1 MEEETNLMNN
11 NLSGY
16 MKDDSITTID
26 KNETKPF
33 FMYSKKV
40 KGMDVSS
47 KVIDSSNEKSKLL
60 NVLNSLMRMGKK
72 RKLTDLNLNFN
83 CISWIKS
90 ILLAYPSPKDEYM
103 GFLIRDFTD
112 AMNTKMKEEEK
123 YVIAIMMGDDLIL
136 CHCRIGQKTITP
148 NWKVIERMLDKD
160 NVMRFVSFKNDKN
173 ITVTFFEKE
182 RTQFFIDWLGI
193 PPKEVFYEYGGENKF
208 CSELHGIPISLEL
221 TDDDFENISNNGP
234 FQIENSK
241 IKLDSPI
248 HELIITEINRG
259 KRTYKNT
266 KDFKDDFVAR
276 YYDLAFYQEKY
287 KELNKGLAPISVKI
301 YDDEDITKSPGES
314 VKIKKE
320 NKKIW
325 ILFCNDDITI
335 RDSFL
340 EKIKISIINNEKK
353 RIFHAGMKIKEEPL
367 KIKNLEIIHKINTN
381 LSKPLI
387 DYYNESDHGES
398 HKKDLRYA
406 IFHLLYEDNANTPIS
421 TFFKELSTKFLHDMD
436 FSSNLQENDIIELK
450 SKDFLPKKDA
460 KIIET
465 LGNDIKKKILQ
476 TGFKLYII
484 GYDEKTKQ
492 YEFINNDRFDD
503 SRIHNLTQGLKNETK
518 LTDLNLFKLRKDK
531 YNCIIMI
538 AVKSNFS
545 SI

>member
-1 MEEETNLMNN
+1 
-11 NLSGY
+11 
-16 MKDDSITTID
+16 
-26 KNETKPF
+26 
-33 FMYSKKV
+33 
-40 KGMDVSS
+40 
-47 KVIDSSNEKSKLL
+47 
-60 NVLNSLMRMGKK
+60 
-72 RKLTDLNLNFN
+72 
-83 CISWIKS
+83 
-90 ILLAYPSPKDEYM
+90 
-103 GFLIRDFTD
+103 
-112 AMNTKMKEEEK
+112 
-123 YVIAIMMGDDLIL
+123 
-136 CHCRIGQKTITP
+136 
-148 NWKVIERMLDKD
+148 
-160 NVMRFVSFKNDKN
+160 
-173 ITVTFFEKE
+173 
-182 RTQFFIDWLGI
+182 
-193 PPKEVFYEYGGENKF
+193 
-208 CSELHGIPISLEL
+208 
-221 TDDDFENISNNGP
+221 
-234 FQIENSK
+234 
-241 IKLDSPI
+241 
-248 HELIITEINRG
+248 
-259 KRTYKNT
+259 
-266 KDFKDDFVAR
+266 
-276 YYDLAFYQEKY
+276 
-287 KELNKGLAPISVKI
+287 
-301 YDDEDITKSPGES
+301 
-314 VKIKKE
+314 
-320 NKKIW
+320 
-325 ILFCNDDITI
+325 
-335 RDSFL
+335 
-340 EKIKISIINNEKK
+340 
-353 RIFHAGMKIKEEPL
+353 MKIKEEPL

-387 DYYNESDHGES
+387 DYYNDSDHGES